1 MTFHHKEEYIV
12 ISRIRRKK
20 PNHQETM
27 KTELQESM
35 ASYASS
41 LKDYNHFLRN
51 SNDSGSPEAL
61 MMFQQTEAYRVR
73 YYTLRVHYEAT
84 YGNLQAFQERLNT
97 FFEWVEERDMRCLVQ
112 RPHDQIVVKS
122 VLAQL

>member
-1 MTFHHKEEYIV
+1 M
-12 ISRIRRKK
+12 ISRIRRSKLS
-20 PNHQETM
+20 HQDEM

-35 ASYASS
+35 ASYSSS
-41 LKDYNHFLRN
+41 LKDYKDFLRD
-51 SNDSGSPEAL
+51 SNDSGSPESL
-61 MMFQQTEAYRVR
+61 MMFHQTEAYRLR
-73 YYTLRVHYEAT
+73 YYTLRVHYEAK
-84 YGNLQAFQERLNT
+84 YGNLQEFQRRLNT

>member
-1 MTFHHKEEYIV
+1 MIT
-12 ISRIRRKK
+12 RIRRRKK
-20 PNHQETM
+20 ISHQDEM
-27 KTELQESM
+27 KNELQESM

-41 LKDYNHFLRN
+41 LRDYNHFIRN

-84 YGNLQAFQERLNT
+84 YGNLQEFQRRLNT
-97 FFEWVEERDMRCLVQ
+97 FFEWIEERDMRCLVQ
-112 RPHDQIVVKS
+112 KPHDQIVVKS